1 MLLHFSCMR
10 VPSVAILTLVTL
22 AAGELIQKVDAWSFD
37 LDHPSFTY
45 SAKKQAL
52 PLLETPAPNQI
63 YPSGIKSLSSAQL
76 LKPPPVL
83 NHSAFSSSPWLPAS
97 PLKKAGEV
105 DEPIVTDVKI
115 RFVNKN
121 GETIDENGNLVAGR
135 TRGDFIL
142 AELQL
147 KPGEVFREELLEA
160 DLRRLRRMDLFK
172 EVNVSRSL
180 SAAGVELIYELKE
193 RKSRVV
199 TPSFGSDEDIGT
211 YGTLSYLDRN
221 MGGVNRSFRAKVLA
235 SNRDFQY
242 SLRFIDPYRAITPNR
257 LGYRIEGFRERGF
270 SNTFNEDIDLPN
282 GNSMREGRFGGSVA
296 LLKSFNEWD
305 AALGLNYTRISIRDR
320 NWDVAPVDEFGNPL
334 SVSGTGIDDLVTV
347 SLGLT
352 RDRRN
357 RRSYPSEG
365 SLLSLSME
373 QSLPIGLGNIF
384 LNRLKANYLQ
394 YVPLQLI
401 SGGASADIPD
411 ELQEMFAFNLQAG
424 AVLGDLPP
432 AEAFNLGG
440 LNSVRGYE
448 FGDIGSGRNFVLGVV
463 EYRFPIVSPVGGV
476 LFADFASDLGSGDTV
491 LGEPAVLR
499 NKPGSGFGYGF
510 GLRVKSPLGL
520 LRLDY
525 AINERGESRIELT
538 TGQRF

>member
-1 MLLHFSCMR
+1 MR
-10 VPSVAILTLVTL
+10 VPSVAILTLMML
-22 AAGELIQKVDAWSFD
+22 AAGEFIQKVNAWSFD
-37 LDHPSFTY
+37 LENPSLNDL
-45 SAKKQAL
+45 AKKQAL
-52 PLLETPAPNQI
+52 PLVETPAQN
-63 YPSGIKSLSSAQL
+63 SLLPAKLESFSAAQL
-76 LKPPPVL
+76 LKPPAL
-83 NHSAFSSSPWLPAS
+83 NHSAFFSSPSLPAS
-97 PLKKAGEV
+97 LLKKADAI
-105 DEPIVTDVKI
+105 DEPVVTDVKI

-135 TRGDFIL
+135 TRTDFIL

-147 KPGEVFREELLEA
+147 QPGEVFREEVLEA
-160 DLRRLRRMDLFK
+160 DLRRLRRMDLFN

-180 SAAGVELIYELKE
+180 SAAGVELTYELKE

-199 TPSFGSDEDIGT
+199 TPSFGNDEDIGT
-211 YGTLSYLDRN
+211 YGTISYLDRN
-221 MGGVNRSFRAKVLA
+221 IDGMNRSFRAKVLA
-235 SNRDFQY
+235 SERDFQY
-242 SLRFIDPYRAITPNR
+242 SLRLSDPYRALTPNR
-257 LGYRIEGFRERGF
+257 LGYRIEGFRQRGF

-305 AALGLNYTRISIRDR
+305 GALGLNYTRISIRDR
-320 NWDVAPVDEFGNPL
+320 NWNVAPVDEFGNPL
-334 SVSGTGIDDLVTV
+334 TVSGTGIDDLVTV
-347 SLGLT
+347 SFGLT
-352 RDRRN
+352 RDLRN

-401 SGGASADIPD
+401 SGGASADLPN

-424 AVLGDLPP
+424 TVLGDLPP

-448 FGDIGSGRNFVLGVV
+448 FGDIGSGRSFVLGVV
-463 EYRFPIVSPVGGV
+463 EYRFPIISPVGGV

-525 AINERGESRIELT
+525 GINERGESRIELT